1 MVALLKFNFDN
12 CLSVIWQHRKIWWP
26 PKGRQNNVLYES
38 FEIERGVRIGYMSQP
53 NILVPLLVC
62 NVARS
67 EYIMSKLTRYFC
79 KRKSFLKKAYSKA
92 VPNNDI

>member
-1 MVALLKFNFDN
+1 M
-12 CLSVIWQHRKIWWP
+12 
-26 PKGRQNNVLYES
+26 LYES
-38 FEIERGVRIGYMSQP
+38 IEIATGIRIGYVNQP

-92 VPNNDI
+92 RVTSLEQLSVAEFSGE

>member
-1 MVALLKFNFDN
+1 MTLLKFLRVALLPS
-12 CLSVIWQHRKIWWP
+12 LI
-26 PKGRQNNVLYES
+26 
-38 FEIERGVRIGYMSQP
+38 RIGYVSQP

-92 VPNNDI
+92 VTMIFKSHKLLLFC